1 MHTDF
6 KDVKMCVL
14 GGGGMAILES
24 VKDHAFIGCTWLNS
38 RLKIY
43 RGGKS
48 RVLKLLRDPRRWHA
62 GSQGRESCKTFLRVE
77 AAN

>member
-14 GGGGMAILES
+14 GRGMGILES
-24 VKDHAFIGCTWLNS
+24 VKYHAFIGCTWLNS

-48 RVLKLLRDPRRWHA
+48 TVLKLLRDPRRWNV
-62 GSQGRESCKTFLRVE
+62 GSQGRESCKTFLRLE